1 MSSVPL
7 WRKAVGVAVLAALVF
22 FIALFAPIY
31 FHNFELREYVE
42 DLTRSE
48 RNLSES
54 DDLLRT
60 QVVEKAHELDLPA
73 VTADNVQVIRSGD
86 RMRIEI
92 RYRVPVNLPGY
103 TVTLHF
109 YPGAGSR

>member
-1 MSSVPL
+1 MNPVPL
-7 WRKAVGVAVLAALVF
+7 WRKAVGIAVLAALAF
-22 FIALFAPIY
+22 FIAIFAPIY
-31 FHNFELREYVE
+31 FHNFELRDYVE
-42 DLTRSE
+42 NLTRSVE
-48 RNLSES
+48 NRSES

-60 QVVEKAHELDLPA
+60 QVVEKAHELNLPS

-86 RMRIEI
+86 RMRIEV

-103 TVTLHF
+103 TVMLHF